1 MFKLDLKTD
10 KNEDVFKDQGNGL
23 RHKSFNGMPIS
34 VDVKQYKV
42 NIQHIILDL
51 KRFKSELSKKN
62 NLECTP
68 IRFRNRLSR
77 SRLRRKMRKIP

>member
-10 KNEDVFKDQGNGL
+10 KNEDVFKDQDNGL
-23 RHKSFNGMPIS
+23 KHKSFNGMPIS

-51 KRFKSELSKKN
+51 KRLK
-62 NLECTP
+62 
-68 IRFRNRLSR
+68 IRIIE
-77 SRLRRKMRKIP
+77 KE